1 MDGAVVAH
9 GVAAGFLGPVERT
22 VRALDEIIGEDV
34 GAAVIPAE
42 RCVTHADGQHRAC
55 PVLMVDAQ
63 RLDRRTDRFRRG
75 RRNIGTGTGQQHR
88 EFLAAETRD
97 QIVGAPHR

>member
-22 VRALDEIIGEDV
+22 VRALDKIIGEDV
-34 GAAVIPAE
+34 CAAVIPAE
-42 RCVTHADGQHRAC
+42 RCVTHADGQHRAS

-63 RLDRRTDRFRRG
+63 RLDRRDPG
-75 RRNIGTGTGQQHR
+75 CNTGS
-88 EFLAAETRD
+88 AN
-97 QIVGAPHR
+97 GARQPARMLRTSRHQPDLPRKCA